1 MPESALDN
9 SPRRPAYLRTDASV
23 LLQEGRVAA
32 VKRGRKPDPERAVRR
47 REEILDAAARL
58 FADRGYADADLD
70 DLAVRL
76 GVGKGTVYRYFPS
89 KEKLFFASADRAM
102 RLLLAAVDAGVA
114 GERDPLRAIEL
125 AIRHHLAWFDANAWA
140 VELLIQERAQFR
152 DRPKPTYFAHR
163 DANIEPW
170 TALLRGLIA
179 ARRIRAI
186 PVSRIVD
193 VLSELLYGAIFTN
206 YFAKR
211 RRSLKPRTEDLLDVA
226 FHGILARGNK

>member
-1 MPESALDN
+1 MTA
-9 SPRRPAYLRTDASV
+9 
-23 LLQEGRVAA
+23 GR
-32 VKRGRKPDPERAVRR
+32 RGRKPDPERAVRR
-47 REEILDAAARL
+47 HEEILDAAARL
-58 FADRGYADADLD
+58 FAERGYADADLD
-70 DLAVRL
+70 DLAGRL

-89 KEKLFFASADRAM
+89 KEKLFFAAADRAM
-102 RLLLAAVDAGVA
+102 RLLLAAVNGGVG
-114 GERDPLRAIEL
+114 GESDPLRAIEQ
-125 AIRHHLAWFDANAWA
+125 AIRHHLAWFDANPWA

-163 DANIEPW
+163 DANIQPW

-179 ARRIRAI
+179 ARRIRPI

-211 RRSLKPRTEDLLDVA
+211 RRSLRQRTEDLLDVA
-226 FHGILARGNK
+226 FHGIVAGRAK